1 MRKLAVVL
9 VMALTVMSCS
19 KEDFVNTNCNC
30 GLIVS
35 DDATD
40 YSVTIRSE
48 CSGVERRFT
57 LAAGDWMNAFVGS
70 DYCITNST
78 GW

>member
-1 MRKLAVVL
+1 
-9 VMALTVMSCS
+9 MALTVMSCS
-19 KEDFVNTNCNC
+19 KEESEDCNC

-35 DDATD
+35 DDVTD
-40 YSVTIRSE
+40 YSVTIRSD
-48 CSGVERRFT
+48 CSGNERRFT
-57 LAAGDWMNAFVGS
+57 LTEGDWFNAHPGD

>member
-1 MRKLAVVL
+1 MKKVAVLL
-9 VMALTVMSCS
+9 VMTLTLFSCS
-19 KEDFVNTNCNC
+19 KEDLVNSNCNC

-40 YSVTIRSE
+40 YSVTIRSQ
-48 CSGVERRFT
+48 CSGVEKRWT
-57 LAAGDWMNAFVGS
+57 LTPGDWQNAFVGS
-70 DYCITNST
+70 DYCIYNST

>member
-1 MRKLAVVL
+1 MKKVLVVL
-9 VMALTVMSCS
+9 AMALTVMSCS
-19 KEDFVNTNCNC
+19 KEDLVNSNCNC

-40 YSVTIRSE
+40 YSVVIRSQ
-48 CSGVERRFT
+48 CSGVERKFT
-57 LAAGDWMNAFVGS
+57 LAPGDWMNAFVGS
-70 DYCITNST
+70 DYCITNVA